1 MPLVQAPGPVALLGL
16 APQRQAPQQAPVPGL
31 PLVQALEQ
39 RRAPQQPL
47 VPVPRP
53 VAAQRFWWRAGFA
66 TMPCRTPAVK
76 PRPQK

>member
-16 APQRQAPQQAPVPGL
+16 APQQAPVL